1 MATYELMPGDIAIGH
16 VGDQLK
22 TLLGSC
28 VSVILTDPRRTIGV
42 MCHIVHAGS
51 PKAGQQHNTTYG
63 SVAMAEMARLLRQS
77 GFSPQACQAY
87 VVGGGN
93 MFSDFYSSQHVGA
106 RNTEWVLNDLAQQHI
121 QVLKQDLG
129 GNTYRKVV
137 WTVGPEDPLVEAVR
151 STDDRPTTLKNIKD
165 KLWQ

>member
-1 MATYELMPGDIAIGH
+1 MSTYELMPGDVAVGH
-16 VGDQLK
+16 AGDQLK

-51 PKAGQQHNTTYG
+51 PKADQQYNTAYG
-63 SVAMAEMARLLRQS
+63 AVAMAEMAHLLRQS
-77 GFSPQACQAY
+77 GFSPQGCQAY

-93 MFSDFYSSQHVGA
+93 MFSDFYTSQHVGA
-106 RNTEWVLNDLAQQHI
+106 RNAEWVLNALAQQHI
-121 QVLKQDLG
+121 QVLQQDLG
-129 GNTYRKVV
+129 GNTYRKLV
-137 WTVGPEDPLVEAVR
+137 WTVGPQAPQVEAVV
-151 STDDRPTTLKNIKD
+151 STDEWPPNSKNIKD